1 MNSQII
7 DIWKYFSLHKVK
19 YLTIGGFAVNIY
31 GYGRNTGDID
41 IFIEDSIENRINLR
55 LALKKAGIGDFEN
68 LNTMQFIPG
77 WTDITLNFNLRL
89 DIMTS
94 VKGLENSSFEQ
105 LLEKAYITE
114 INDIPVYNNGW
125 NVFVTREGLINGKY
139 DYLFY
144 EAKLNKIELPS
155 EGFVVS
161 YLELDNW
168 MDVNL
173 ENSKER
179 G

>member
-7 DIWKYFSLHKVK
+7 DIWKYLAANKVK

-41 IFIEDSIENRINLR
+41 IFIEDSIDNRENLR
-55 LALKKAGIGDFEN
+55 EALKQAGIGDFEN

-94 VKGLENSSFEQ
+94 VKGLENNTFEQ

-114 INDIPVYNNGW
+114 ISDIPVYFIDYEN
-125 NVFVTREGLINGKY
+125 LIIAKKAANRPK
-139 DYLFY
+139 DLLDI
-144 EAKLNKIELPS
+144 EELEKLNRDL
-155 EGFVVS
+155 
-161 YLELDNW
+161 
-168 MDVNL
+168 
-173 ENSKER
+173 
-179 G
+179 

>member
-7 DIWKYFSLHKVK
+7 AIWKYLTANKVR

-41 IFIEDSIENRINLR
+41 IFIEDSIENRKNLR
-55 LALKKAGIGDFEN
+55 EALKQAGIGDFEN

-94 VKGLENSSFEQ
+94 VKGLENNTFEQ
-105 LLEKAYITE
+105 LLKKAYITE
-114 INDIPVYNNGW
+114 ISDIPVYFIDYEN
-125 NVFVTREGLINGKY
+125 LIIAKKAANRPK
-139 DYLFY
+139 DWLDI
-144 EAKLNKIELPS
+144 EELEKLNRDL
-155 EGFVVS
+155 
-161 YLELDNW
+161 
-168 MDVNL
+168 
-173 ENSKER
+173 
-179 G
+179 

>member
-7 DIWKYFSLHKVK
+7 EIWKYFSLNNVK

-41 IFIEDSIENRINLR
+41 IFIEDTVENRENLR
-55 LALKKAGIGDFEN
+55 VALKKAGIGDFESIR
-68 LNTMQFIPG
+68 TMQFIPG

-94 VKGLENSSFEQ
+94 VKGLENTTFKE

-114 INDIPVYNNGW
+114 ISGIPVYFLDYEN
-125 NVFVTREGLINGKY
+125 LIK
-139 DYLFY
+139 
-144 EAKLNKIELPS
+144 AKKAANRPKDILDIEELEKINK
-155 EGFVVS
+155 
-161 YLELDNW
+161 
-168 MDVNL
+168 
-173 ENSKER
+173 NSNP
-179 G
+179 

>member
-7 DIWKYFSLHKVK
+7 EIWKYFSLCKVK

-41 IFIEDSIENRINLR
+41 IFIEDSLDNRKNLR
-55 LALKKAGIGDFEN
+55 EALKQLGIGDFEN
-68 LNTMQFIPG
+68 INTMQFIPG

-105 LLEKAYITE
+105 LLEQAYIVE
-114 INDIPVYNNGW
+114 INETPVYFLDYNN
-125 NVFVTREGLINGKY
+125 LIKDKKAANRPK
-139 DYLFY
+139 DILDI
-144 EAKLNKIELPS
+144 EELEKINHKS
-155 EGFVVS
+155 
-161 YLELDNW
+161 N
-168 MDVNL
+168 
-173 ENSKER
+173 
-179 G
+179 